1 MVGPPMALT
10 RDGAAVDRTL
20 ADLRARILR
29 GELAPG
35 EQLRQEHLAG
45 QVGVSRIPLRE
56 ALRALAVQ
64 GLLVHRPHQGYFV
77 AKRTP
82 SELGQLHLMQGLL
95 ERELTQTIQ
104 WPAPDLLDGLQAM
117 NAEMRLLVDAADWL
131 RIVALNRA
139 FHLTIFGL
147 SPMRLV
153 LQEVERLWLLAEPYQ
168 AMSLADPEVRR
179 RTVDQHDAMIAAL
192 AEQDMAASLAALE
205 THRAST
211 HQGVAR
217 LLLPDDRRATDVARK
232 MR

>member
-1 MVGPPMALT
+1 MSIVCYPQVAVVLT

-20 ADLRARILR
+20 ADLRGQILR
-29 GELAPG
+29 GELLPG
-35 EQLRQEHLAG
+35 EQLRQEQLAA

-64 GLLVHRPHQGYFV
+64 GLLEHRPHQGYFV
-77 AKRTP
+77 AKRTA
-82 SELGQLHLMQGLL
+82 SELAQLHLMQGLL
-95 ERELTQTIQ
+95 ERELTRTIA
-104 WPAPDLLDGLQAM
+104 WPAPELLDRLRAM
-117 NAEMRLLVDAADWL
+117 NREMRRLADAPDWL
-131 RIVALNRA
+131 PLLALNRT

-147 SPMRLV
+147 SPLRLV

-192 AEQDMAASLAALE
+192 AEQDRAASLAALE

-217 LLLPDDRRATDVARK
+217 LLLPERH
-232 MR
+232 

>member
-45 QVGVSRIPLRE
+45 QLGVSRIPLRE

-104 WPAPDLLDGLQAM
+104 WPAPDLLDRLQAM

-168 AMSLADPEVRR
+168 AMSLADREVRR
-179 RTVDQHDAMIAAL
+179 RTVDQHDAIIAAL
-192 AEQDMAASLAALE
+192 AEQDMAGSLAALE

-217 LLLPDDRRATDVARK
+217 LLLPEQPNGE
-232 MR
+232 